1 MIDIYPYHNGD
12 QLFDNRYRFE
22 RPLGE
27 DDSTKDVWLA
37 IDYNTIPRNEAG
49 GSVIDESSGLRVVIK
64 IYQTEHELDALD
76 EQRFQEEFK
85 ILQRC
90 QHPNLLQPIGFSVF
104 KGSPYLV
111 LPYCEAG
118 SAKKFKEE
126 KMSRATMWKFISDV
140 ASGLDKQHGNKPQIV
155 HRVIKPSH
163 ILIDDY
169 GNFVVTNYGKRA
181 QESGDVYE
189 NKGSLSYIAP
199 ERFEPHALPS
209 PESDIWAFG
218 ATLCEILT
226 GGAPFGEEGGKAQ
239 ANESKPMPKL
249 KGIPSSVRN
258 LIRACLEKNPKNRP
272 TARQIMEAAKK
283 KRFPVKQ
290 KKPVWPIIV
299 VVAIILVVCAV
310 ISYIIPRN
318 SPVQPEQKT
327 YTYDS
332 VVVLLKDTATTREG
346 LCCLDTLVAKGDY
359 RATFLK
365 SRLLFDTTDW
375 NDDFEKPLYQ
385 QFWMDI
391 RTNTESIVA
400 NNIDAHRLL
409 FEAFLLDEKKED
421 YVMLYQLG
429 CDYLPINKRRGTSQN
444 LQYAKWCFHRADSIL
459 ATKVD
464 ADSLYIVKIKELLEK
479 TINDT
484 ICLEKP
490 KQETEF

>member
-1 MIDIYPYHNGD
+1 MIDIHPYHYGD
-12 QLFDNRYRFE
+12 QLFDNRYRLE
-22 RPLGE
+22 KPLGE
-27 DDSTKDVWLA
+27 DDATKDVWLA

-49 GSVIDESSGLRVVIK
+49 GLVIDESSGLRVVIK
-64 IYQTEHELDALD
+64 IYQTEHELDAWS

-155 HRVIKPSH
+155 HRVIKPTH

-199 ERFEPHALPS
+199 ERFEPNALPS

-226 GGAPFGEEGGKAQ
+226 GGVPFGEEGGKAQ
-239 ANESKPMPKL
+239 IDGSKSMPNL

-310 ISYIIPRN
+310 ISIFILQKP
-318 SPVQPEQKT
+318 SAQPPKEI

-332 VVVLLKDTATTREG
+332 AVVLLNDKATAKEG
-346 LCCLDTLVAKGDY
+346 LRYLDTLVARGDY
-359 RATFLK
+359 QATFLM
-365 SRLLFDTTDW
+365 SRLYFKPGTRRDSASYNSSWKEMSENADFQPDNKKAHSFLF
-375 NDDFEKPLYQ
+375 
-385 QFWMDI
+385 
-391 RTNTESIVA
+391 R
-400 NNIDAHRLL
+400 
-409 FEAFLLDEKKED
+409 AFLLNQND
-421 YVMLYQLG
+421 YVTLYELG
-429 CDYLPINKRRGTSQN
+429 CDYAAEERRGVKRDASC
-444 LQYAKWCFHRADSIL
+444 AKWCFLQAEE
-459 ATKVD
+459 AAKCAQNVD
-464 ADSLYIVKIKELLEK
+464 TTYLNNIKELLGRIKDVEP
-479 TINDT
+479 IR
-484 ICLEKP
+484 P
-490 KQETEF
+490 QQ